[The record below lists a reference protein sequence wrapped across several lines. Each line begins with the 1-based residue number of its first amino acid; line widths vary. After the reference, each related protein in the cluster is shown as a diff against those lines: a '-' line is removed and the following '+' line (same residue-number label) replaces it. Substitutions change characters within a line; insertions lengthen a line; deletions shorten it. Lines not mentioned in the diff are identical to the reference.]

1 VPEFVAFAKEK
12 GVEPNAEQLAKSK
25 PLLVR
30 LVNAY
35 IVRNI
40 LNDEGF
46 FPLFERDDDITQK
59 AVEVILN

>member
-1 VPEFVAFAKEK
+1 MPEFVAFAKEK

-30 LVNAY
+30 LINAY

-46 FPLFERDDDITQK
+46 FPLFERDDDVTIK
-59 AVEVILN
+59 AVEELSK

>member
-1 VPEFVAFAKEK
+1 MAFAQEK
-12 GVEPNAEQLAKSK
+12 GVEPNEEQLAKSK

-30 LVNAY
+30 LINAY

-46 FPLFERDDDITQK
+46 FPLFERDDDVTIK
-59 AVEVILN
+59 AVEELSK